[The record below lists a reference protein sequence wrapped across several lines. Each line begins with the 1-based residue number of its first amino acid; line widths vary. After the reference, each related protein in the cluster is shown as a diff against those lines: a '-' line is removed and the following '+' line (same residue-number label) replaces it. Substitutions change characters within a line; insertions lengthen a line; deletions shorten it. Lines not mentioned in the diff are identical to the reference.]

1 MTQQT
6 APFSAK
12 TIDEKIM
19 AHAQMVKDLAALKA
33 QERELR
39 DEIIAAKFDT
49 ETVGTQNVPLGNGW
63 VLKGVIKE
71 SRDFDLTTHDGA
83 RTKEQALD
91 AIEGALDKLPEWL
104 QDRIAKWT
112 PKLSV
117 SEYKKLEP
125 EHRAIVDKV
134 IVTKPAAPTLTLVEP
149 KTKG

>member
-1 MTQQT
+1 MTTQPST
-6 APFSAK
+6 PFAAQ
-12 TIDEKIM
+12 TIDQKIM
-19 AHAQMVKDLAALKA
+19 THSDMVKQLAVLKE

-49 ETVGTQNVPLGNGW
+49 TKTGTQNASLGNGW
-63 VLKGVIKE
+63 TLKGVIKE
-71 SRDFDLTTHDGA
+71 TIDFDKSDMDGV
-83 RTKEQALD
+83 EN
-91 AIEGALDKLPEWL
+91 ALDKLPEWL

-134 IVTKPAAPTLTLVEP
+134 VVTRPAAPTLTLVPP
-149 KTKG
+149 KGT